1 MHEFVHF
8 TGEKKLQAAS
18 KVGGAKQVKGKPIDL
33 CSNFVQFV
41 WLTSYLLTS
50 LFSAQIIYS
59 VNQF

>member
-8 TGEKKLQAAS
+8 TRNEIVRKTYGVGAEKEE
-18 KVGGAKQVKGKPIDL
+18 GKPMLNL
-33 CSNFVQFV
+33 CPIFVQFV